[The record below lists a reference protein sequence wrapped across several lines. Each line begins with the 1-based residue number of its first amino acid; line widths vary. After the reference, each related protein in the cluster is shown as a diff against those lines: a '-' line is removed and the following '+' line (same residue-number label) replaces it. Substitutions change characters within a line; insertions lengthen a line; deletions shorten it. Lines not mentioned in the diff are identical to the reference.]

1 MSGGRVRVGTWESSE
16 IQRGLEVLP
25 VRVVSFQLLDLD
37 RRVPYFGVCPQQYL
51 DFIDDLHR
59 VGHHR
64 ELTAVNIPS
73 RDLFNEGRAG
83 SDCIP
88 YHDEYCHTGSHGTQ
102 PVVRLKTWMI
112 MSARLCKDPVVDPPR
127 CRIALTADLTA
138 ERRADGR
145 RGRCPAQIPAFSR
158 DRDHVRVRDRG
169 TRQVD
174 HGTQANFGETGTGI
188 SGAREVVSDDHEPRA
203 WRVSRPPAWYRS
215 CARAPSEERRRWRP
229 TSSIPPRP
237 PFRQYR
243 RPCRGRPRCG

>member
-1 MSGGRVRVGTWESSE
+1 
-16 IQRGLEVLP
+16 VLP

-174 HGTQANFGETGTGI
+174 HCTQANFGETGTGI
-188 SGAREVVSDDHEPRA
+188 SGAREVVSDDHELRHGALAGRRHRTGVARVRHLKSDVDGGQQARFLRDPLSGNIEGRA
-203 WRVSRPPAWYRS
+203 VVDRGADN
-215 CARAPSEERRRWRP
+215 
-229 TSSIPPRP
+229 
-237 PFRQYR
+237 RQAVTDIDS
-243 RPCRGRPRCG
+243 